1 MDFIVHNNIVINA
14 KFSELADC
22 IVVIQ
27 SNISVLKI
35 HARILEVKCHD
46 AYTQLSNGSA
56 KNYMGERKRKQ
67 GQEEGERE
75 RRALRAGTIS
85 APTVSGT
92 SVTVEES
99 EYSFIQNPYTLGLTN
114 ALGHHLNLLM
124 NNWIVRWYTKQLK
137 YV

>member
-27 SNISVLKI
+27 NNVSVLKI

-56 KNYMGERKRKQ
+56 KNYIWGERRRENK

-92 SVTVEES
+92 LSNCRGIRIQFHS
-99 EYSFIQNPYTLGLTN
+99 EPLYSRSSQMLWDTI
-114 ALGHHLNLLM
+114 
-124 NNWIVRWYTKQLK
+124 
-137 YV
+137 